1 MSNDSVTYDAGVIQ
15 EFAERLYKQAASIIF
30 SYTFMGILGGGITC
44 LATAAAMQA
53 QQSYS
58 TAAIIGAIFGGVVG
72 FSRGRERA
80 FKLKLEAQVALCQVQ
95 IEKNT
100 NASREE
106 HKCKA
111 ELTSTSCEHA

>member
-1 MSNDSVTYDAGVIQ
+1 MSDDSVSYEAGVIQ

-30 SYTFMGILGGGITC
+30 TSALMGVLGGGVIGV
-44 LATAAAMQA
+44 AVAIAAQA
-53 QQSYS
+53 RQNLS
-58 TAAIIGAIFGGVVG
+58 TAAIIGAILGGLVG

-100 NASREE
+100 NAKRS
-106 HKCKA
+106 
-111 ELTSTSCEHA
+111 